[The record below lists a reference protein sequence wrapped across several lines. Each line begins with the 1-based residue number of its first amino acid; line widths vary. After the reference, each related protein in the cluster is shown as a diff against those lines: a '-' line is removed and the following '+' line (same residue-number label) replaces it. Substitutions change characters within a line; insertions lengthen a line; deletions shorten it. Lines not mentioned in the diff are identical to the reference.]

1 MSPPGRSPGSPP
13 AAPVVRELAD
23 SAVVITGGTS
33 GVGLAS
39 AQRLAEAGVRRL
51 ALIGR
56 NVERGEAARAAVS
69 RAQPGTEVEFLA
81 YDAADPDQAEKA
93 VAAAVERLGR
103 IDVLVN
109 STASVYVPVLL
120 ADTPVADIPAM
131 LTGQALPPLLMS
143 RAALPVMAAGGGG
156 AIINFASDAAK
167 VPTPGETVLG
177 ASMAAIVSFSRTL
190 AMEAKRSGI
199 RVNVI
204 TPSLI
209 EGTIIG
215 QRAMEGGFSRK
226 LFEKA
231 RSMADLGLAVPDDF
245 AALVVFL
252 AGPGAARLT
261 GQAISVNGGISAA

>member
-1 MSPPGRSPGSPP
+1 MARPLS
-13 AAPVVRELAD
+13 D

-39 AQRLAEAGVRRL
+39 AQALAAAGVERF

-56 NVERGEAARAAVS
+56 NHERGEAARGAVLG
-69 RAQPGTEVEFLA
+69 AHPGIQVEFLA
-81 YDAADPDQAEKA
+81 YDAADPGQAEKA
-93 VAAAVERLGR
+93 ATDAHERLGA

-109 STASVYVPVLL
+109 STASVYVPTLL
-120 ADTPVADIPAM
+120 RDTPIAEIPAM
-131 LTGQALPPLLMS
+131 LSGQALPPLLMS
-143 RAALPVMAAGGGG
+143 RAVLPFMIAGGGG

-177 ASMAAIVSFSRTL
+177 GSMAAIVTFTRTL
-190 AMEAKRSGI
+190 AVEAKRDGI
-199 RVNVI
+199 RVNGI

-209 EGTIIG
+209 EGTVIG
-215 QRAMEGGFSRK
+215 DKAMEGGFSRK

-231 RSMADLGLAVPDDF
+231 RAQAHLGMAEPDDF

-252 AGPGAARLT
+252 AGPGAAKLT
-261 GQAISVNGGISAA
+261 GQIISVNGGISVA